1 MKKTIYFLL
10 CLLLLVSAG
19 CSSLSKRTKCIC
31 EHAATGAALGAA
43 VGAGIGHQGDQD
55 SAEGA
60 AIGAG
65 VGGVVGGAVGLFRCR
80 ADEADSDGDGVSDSK
95 DKCPGTPAGVAVDAM
110 GCPKDADGDGVP
122 DYKDKCPG
130 TPAGVAVD
138 AMGCP
143 KDTDGDGVPDYK
155 DKCPGTP
162 AGVAVDAMGC
172 PKDADGDGVP
182 DYKDKCPKT
191 PKGAKVNTAGCW
203 ILKGVWFDTDKAD
216 IKPGMEATI
225 IEAVQV
231 LKQNPG
237 LKVQIQGHTD
247 NIGNASYNQKLSE
260 KRAESVRQFFLKNGI
275 AADRLSATGYGLT
288 QPVATN
294 DTEEGRAQNRRV
306 QIKPIN

>member
-80 ADEADSDGDGVSDSK
+80 ADEADSDGDGVSDS
-95 DKCPGTPAGVAVDAM
+95 
-110 GCPKDADGDGVP
+110 
-122 DYKDKCPG
+122 
-130 TPAGVAVD
+130 
-138 AMGCP
+138 
-143 KDTDGDGVPDYK
+143 K